1 MWESNP
7 PCVNAADLQS
17 AVHPLHVPPV
27 KMETH
32 HGLAPCNSY
41 LASNRFESLA
51 YTPLIGTAVIWL
63 LGRGIE
69 DTTCVVPDERPIKG
83 VLTAGVSPAN
93 LVFTN
98 QWFNSLTLRQQM
110 GWPTGFEPAYLASQ
124 TSTLTARRKPTRSIP
139 RDPGES
145 DAARRGKR
153 SSMMGSNHR
162 IPHIKGAPYHW
173 TNRG

>member
-69 DTTCVVPDERPIKG
+69 DTTCLVPDERPMKG
-83 VLTAGVSPAN
+83 WVRWDFHPHRCKTHCNRLLN
-93 LVFTN
+93 LR
-98 QWFNSLTLRQQM
+98 TLK
-110 GWPTGFEPAYLASQ
+110 YLP
-124 TSTLTARRKPTRSIP
+124 L
-139 RDPGES
+139 
-145 DAARRGKR
+145 
-153 SSMMGSNHR
+153 GSNQHYPGQSR
-162 IPHIKGAPYHW
+162 VSSLFFNYGTKVNRHWILAALSVAAAWKGRDAW
-173 TNRG
+173 LSR